1 MWLVTSVSTYGLY
14 TTALSSSSRV
24 CWCTVVQ
31 YTTREE
37 GGRRLH
43 PPPPPP
49 LSPFLFTVSTT
60 SSSSKLPPPPAHVQ
74 DERQQ
79 RGDCARWV
87 FTRFPDFFQILRL
100 QLYFFA
106 FFHNSFDCVSN
117 IVCILACR
125 SLASSCIMK
134 DLSRELD
141 LRCAGPVFSVEFFSK
156 IIGTKTHRKGK
167 FPSTFP
173 APHFRGAET
182 KVPTLEIGE
191 KGMLSQQDRT
201 SFFGRAGC
209 WFSEKAKGMR
219 EMGKGERRER
229 TPKCSPGEKSD

>member
-141 LRCAGPVFSVEFFSK
+141 LRCAGPAFSVDFFFENNWYKNSSK
-156 IIGTKTHRKGK
+156 WEISFDFPCPSYPWSRNEGPNAGNRGK
-167 FPSTFP
+167 
-173 APHFRGAET
+173 RGCC
-182 KVPTLEIGE
+182 
-191 KGMLSQQDRT
+191 LSRT
-201 SFFGRAGC
+201 ERLFWAG
-209 WFSEKAKGMR
+209 GLLV
-219 EMGKGERRER
+219 
-229 TPKCSPGEKSD
+229 